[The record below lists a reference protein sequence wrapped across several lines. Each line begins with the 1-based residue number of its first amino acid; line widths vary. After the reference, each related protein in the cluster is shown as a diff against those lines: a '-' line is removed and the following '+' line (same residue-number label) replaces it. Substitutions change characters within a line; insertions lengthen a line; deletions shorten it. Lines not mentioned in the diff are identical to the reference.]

1 MPNIISLTVLEW
13 VSLVKIL
20 NLVIVAD
27 LPVVRAVMVTA
38 LVTAL
43 VSVQ

>member
-13 VSLVKIL
+13 VGLVKRL

-38 LVTAL
+38 LVTA
-43 VSVQ
+43 VQ

>member
-13 VSLVKIL
+13 VSLVKRL

-38 LVTAL
+38 LVT
-43 VSVQ
+43 VQ